1 MAEQQRPVNTPN
13 RRRGG
18 RLSLGLLA
26 ILPLAILGVLIWAFI
41 AVNPIATLVGNV
53 PAIPE
58 LTVDRVELSDAGI
71 VAHVTN
77 AGPTATTVAQV
88 LIDDAYWSFQIS
100 PSATIPRLGSATV
113 TIPYPWVQNE
123 PHELVLIAA
132 DGSTFSH
139 EIELATTSPQP
150 NLNFWLLFA
159 AIGVYVGVIP
169 VGLGLAWFPLL
180 RRLSRRGMDFI
191 LALTVG
197 LLVFLLVDTTL
208 EGVEFAREVPDVFQA
223 IPLVALAGFLSFLA
237 LVIVNRQGSRGDTG
251 SRGGRLWLATSIAI
265 GIGLH
270 NLGEGMAIG
279 AAISLGEVGLG
290 AFLVIGFT
298 LHNVTEGV
306 GIGAPMSR
314 DNPGLSRILGLIA
327 LAGAPAIVG
336 TWIGGFAF
344 SPLLAVVFL
353 AIGAGAILQ
362 VVYEVSKL
370 LLERAAAESASGLNW
385 VNLGGLTAGI
395 LIMYVTAFLIA

>member
-1 MAEQQRPVNTPN
+1 MTQD
-13 RRRGG
+13 RRATTQTRWWGG
-18 RLSLGLLA
+18 RLSIGLLA
-26 ILPLAILGVLIWAFI
+26 VLPLAILGLLIWVFI
-41 AVNPIATLVGNV
+41 AFNPIATLVGDV

-58 LTVDRVELSDAGI
+58 VAIDRVELNDAGI

-77 AGPTATTVAQV
+77 AGPARTTVAQV

-123 PHELVLIAA
+123 PHELKLITD
-132 DGSTFSH
+132 DGTTFTH
-139 EIELATTSPQP
+139 EIELATASPQP
-150 NLNFWLLFA
+150 DLNFWLLFA
-159 AIGVYVGVIP
+159 AIGIYVGVVP

-197 LLVFLLVDTTL
+197 LLVFLLVDTAL
-208 EGVEFAREVPDVFQA
+208 EGVEFARRVPDVFQA
-223 IPLVALAGFLSFLA
+223 IPLVALAGFLSFLV

-314 DNPGLSRILGLIA
+314 DNPGLSRILVLIA
-327 LAGAPAIVG
+327 LAGVPAIVG

-362 VVYEVSKL
+362 VIYEVSKL
-370 LLERAAAESASGLNW
+370 LLDRAAAASASGLNW

-395 LIMYVTAFLIA
+395 LIMYVTAFLVA

>member
-1 MAEQQRPVNTPN
+1 MAERQQPVNTQN
-13 RRRGG
+13 RRLEG
-18 RLSLGLLA
+18 RLSTGILA
-26 ILPLAILGVLIWAFI
+26 LLPLATLGLLIWAFI
-41 AVNPIATLVGNV
+41 TLNPIATLVGDV

-58 LTVDRVELSDAGI
+58 LSIGQVELNEAGV

-77 AGPTATTVAQV
+77 AGPAKTTIAQV

-100 PSATIPRLGSATV
+100 PSATIPRLGRATV

-123 PHELVLIAA
+123 SHELKLITD
-132 DGSTFSH
+132 DGSTFTH
-139 EIELATTSPQP
+139 EIELATTTPQP
-150 NLNFWLLFA
+150 DLDYWMLFA
-159 AIGVYVGVIP
+159 AIGFYVGVIP

-208 EGVEFAREVPDVFQA
+208 EGVEFARQVPDVFQA
-223 IPLVALAGFLSFLA
+223 IPLVAIAGFLSFLA

-298 LHNVTEGV
+298 LHNITEGV
-306 GIGAPMSR
+306 GIGAPMSH
-314 DNPGLSRILGLIA
+314 DNPGLRRILGLIA
-327 LAGAPAIVG
+327 LAGAPAIAG

-370 LLERAAAESASGLNW
+370 LLDRAAAASDSGLNW
-385 VNLGGLTAGI
+385 VNLSGLTAGI